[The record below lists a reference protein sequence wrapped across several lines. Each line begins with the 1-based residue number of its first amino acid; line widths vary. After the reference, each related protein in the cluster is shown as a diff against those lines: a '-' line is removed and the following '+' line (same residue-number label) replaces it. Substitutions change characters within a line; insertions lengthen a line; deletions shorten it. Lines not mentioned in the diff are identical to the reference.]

1 MLSYKRHCKKW
12 SISELL
18 SLEKE
23 LDRNMSIAEIASSHQ
38 RTKRAILFKIHQQQ
52 QQTDISPSKNEPE
65 ISNMF
70 HMNVLMY

>member
-1 MLSYKRHCKKW
+1 MLTYKRHCKKW

-38 RTKRAILFKIHQQQ
+38 RTERAILFKIHQQQ
-52 QQTDISPSKNEPE
+52 TDTSPSKNEPE

-70 HMNVLMY
+70 QKLFTSP